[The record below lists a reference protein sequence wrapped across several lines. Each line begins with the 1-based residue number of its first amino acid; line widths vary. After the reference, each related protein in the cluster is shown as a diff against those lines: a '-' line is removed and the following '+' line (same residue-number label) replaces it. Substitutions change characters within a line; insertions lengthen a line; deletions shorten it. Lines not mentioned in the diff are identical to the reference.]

1 MNDIYPCSKRH
12 KLATTK
18 KFRPLHLKSFTLC
31 SFRFRLVKTLLL
43 SVLAGGLM
51 IACQKQ
57 SNQNGNARLFLSADT
72 VRFDTVFATTATVTQ
87 RVTVINNN
95 DFGLAI
101 NSISL
106 AGGSASPF
114 IINIDG
120 SPGPEV
126 NNLSVPANDSL
137 IVFITVYIR
146 SGSGPVPFLLEDSIR
161 ISYNGKEQLVQLSAW
176 GQNAHFLKNQV
187 IQHDTVWTND
197 LPYVIYGSLTVD
209 SNATLTIQSGT
220 HIYVH
225 ADAPI
230 YVDGS
235 LKVFGDSMTSQ
246 RVYFTGDRLDLPYA
260 GYPGSW
266 PGIFFRQ
273 DSRDN
278 ELNYAVLQNG
288 NQTLVS
294 EGLSTDLN
302 PKLSLNQCIINN
314 SQTEGI
320 LAVQS
325 SIHAINCLISNC
337 GQNIVIGLGGEYQ
350 FEYCTVASYSTNLL
364 FHQKPVLTVSNSG
377 LNGSQ
382 ILTGDLNAKFINCIF
397 WGSENIRDEAIIQKQ
412 GSNTFSILFDHTI
425 LKQQNYPA
433 DIDSSSLWLN
443 TDPLFIATGIPDNE
457 YNFQL
462 QAGSPA
468 LDRGAN
474 SGIIIDLN
482 GDSRPA
488 NLSDLGCYERQ

>member
-1 MNDIYPCSKRH
+1 M
-12 KLATTK
+12 
-18 KFRPLHLKSFTLC
+18 F
-31 SFRFRLVKTLLL
+31 KTLLL
-43 SVLAGGLM
+43 SVLAGCLM
-51 IACQKQ
+51 ISCQKQ
-57 SNQNGNARLFLSADT
+57 SNQNGSARLFLSADT
-72 VRFDTVFATTATVTQ
+72 LSFDTVFAATATVTQ
-87 RVTVINNN
+87 QVKLINNN
-95 DFGLAI
+95 DFGLTI

-114 IINIDG
+114 ILNIDG

-126 NNLSVPANDSL
+126 TNVGIAANDSL
-137 IVFITVYIR
+137 IIFVTVYIR
-146 SGSGPVPFLLEDSIR
+146 AGSGPVPFHLEDSIR
-161 ISYNGKEQLVQLSAW
+161 ISYNGNEQFVQLTAW
-176 GQNAHFLKNQV
+176 GQNAHFLKNMV
-187 IQHDTVWTND
+187 IQQDTVWPND

-209 SNATLTIQSGT
+209 SNATLTIQPGT
-220 HIYVH
+220 HIYAH

-235 LKVFGDSMTSQ
+235 LKVLGDSLSSQ

-260 GYPGSW
+260 NYPGSW

-273 DSRDN
+273 NSKDN
-278 ELNYAVLQNG
+278 ILNYAVLQNG

-314 SQTEGI
+314 SLAEGI

-337 GQNIVIGLGGEYQ
+337 GQNIVIELGGVYQ

-364 FHQKPVLTVSNSG
+364 FHQQSVLTVSNSG

-382 ILTGDLNAKFINCIF
+382 IITGDLNAGFINCIF
-397 WGSENIRDEAIIQKQ
+397 WGSEGIPDEAIIQKQ
-412 GSNTFSILFDHTI
+412 GSNTFNVLFDHTI

-433 DIDSSSLWLN
+433 NIDSSSLWLN
-443 TDPLFIATGIPDNE
+443 TDPLFITTGIPNNE
-457 YNFQL
+457 FNFQL

-468 LDRGAN
+468 LERAAN

-482 GDSRPA
+482 GDPRPV